1 MSSSHRNS
9 RLGVDLDNALTSS
22 ASSAVNSETAT
33 ITAIDAMGASR
44 GGEDHEDTPEQR
56 VGLLDSET
64 GIGEYG
70 SIASSSESYSCSVG
84 CWFAGNLDDSRPK
97 SI

>member
-1 MSSSHRNS
+1 MSSSRRNS

-33 ITAIDAMGASR
+33 ITAIDAMGAGNR
-44 GGEDHEDTPEQR
+44 TGEEDHEDTAEQR

-70 SIASSSESYSCSVG
+70 SIASSSESQSCSVDR
-84 CWFAGNLDDSRPK
+84 WPAGNFN
-97 SI
+97 